1 MINSKV
7 ESAISQL
14 KDSNG
19 AYLLNPYEAQLGES
33 RLAGRRLLV
42 SNNCPSNLSK
52 GSGSNLSAA
61 IYGRWSDLLIGQW
74 SGIELMVDPYS
85 DFQKGSVGVRA
96 LSTIDIAVRHGE
108 SFSLV
113 KDAIAA

>member
-1 MINSKV
+1 MKDGNS
-7 ESAISQL
+7 
-14 KDSNG
+14 

-42 SNNCPSNLSK
+42 SNNVPSNLTK

-61 IYGRWSDLLIGQW
+61 IFRHWSDLLIGQW
-74 SGIELMVDPYS
+74 SGIVLMTDPYR
-85 DFQKGSVGVRA
+85 DFAKGSVGVRA

-108 SFSLV
+108 SFSFV
-113 KDAIAA
+113 IDAIAA